1 MISLAITGG
10 LLMDAALFTQ
20 LLSDKK
26 VTNLKKLGYQYPQ
39 ADIPEFIELLKNG
52 FYKSVP
58 LKDFHGNDLVYLEGT
73 TQVHLSAAKILLT
86 PQNSSQLYG
95 TKAME
100 EEIISTFTIENIDFS
115 RDSVRKIM
123 AGYAPSDES
132 ENRIYGMKKGLEFIS
147 DPTHTMAEENIFR
160 LYETAVGAFLPEEDK
175 LLPGD
180 YYRHDAVYIVGE
192 KVEHTGISWEKLK
205 DYMGD
210 LIGFIQDKT
219 PMNDLLKAA
228 LIHFYIAYL
237 HPYFDGN
244 GRMARLLHLWYLVQ
258 QGYSSALFIPLS
270 EYVNKSRKGYYDA
283 YTLAE
288 DNAQISG
295 VLDVT
300 PFLVYFIE
308 NVYHKLDN
316 ALPVPATTA
325 TFDEALAQ
333 GRITEKESA
342 LWHFVL
348 SAYGTAEFSTKQLE
362 KDFGNA
368 AYATIR
374 GFVLKFEELGLLR
387 SIKYGNRNKYQ
398 VIS

>member
-1 MISLAITGG
+1 
-10 LLMDAALFTQ
+10 MDAALFAQ

-26 VTNLKKLGYQYPQ
+26 VTNLKKLGYKYPQ
-39 ADIPEFIELLKNG
+39 ANIPEFIGLLKNG
-52 FYKSVP
+52 FYKPIP
-58 LKDFHGNDLVYLEGT
+58 LKDFHGNSLVYLEGI

-100 EEIISTFTIENIDFS
+100 DEIISTFTIENIDFS

-123 AGYAPSDES
+123 AGYAPNDES

-147 DPTHTMAEENIFR
+147 HPAHTMTEENIFR
-160 LYETAVGAFLPEEDK
+160 LYETAVGEFLPEEDK
-175 LLPGD
+175 LLPGN

-192 KVEHTGISWEKLK
+192 NVEHTGIGWEKLT

-308 NVYHKLDN
+308 NVYHKLDD

-325 TFDEALAQ
+325 TFDNALAQ

-374 GFVLKFEELGLLR
+374 SFVLKFEQLGLLTSTR
-387 SIKYGNRNKYQ
+387 YGNRVKYR

>member
-1 MISLAITGG
+1 
-10 LLMDAALFTQ
+10 MDAALFTQ

-26 VTNLKKLGYQYPQ
+26 VTNLKKLGYKYPH
-39 ADIPEFIELLKNG
+39 ADIPEFIALLKNG

-58 LKDFHGNDLVYLEGT
+58 LKDFHGNDLVYLDST

-147 DPTHTMAEENIFR
+147 DPTHNMTEENIFR
-160 LYETAVGAFLPEEDK
+160 LYETAVGEFLSEEDK
-175 LLPGD
+175 LLPGN

-205 DYMGD
+205 DYMVD

-283 YTLAE
+283 YTLVE
-288 DNAQISG
+288 DNTQISG

-316 ALPVPATTA
+316 ALPAPATTVA
-325 TFDEALAQ
+325 FDDALSQ
-333 GRITEKESA
+333 GKITEKESA

-348 SAYGTAEFSTKQLE
+348 SAYGTTEFSTKQLE

>member
-1 MISLAITGG
+1 MIPLAITGG

-26 VTNLKKLGYQYPQ
+26 VTNLKKLGYKYPQ

-100 EEIISTFTIENIDFS
+100 DEIISTFTIENIDFS

-147 DPTHTMAEENIFR
+147 DPTHTMTEENIFR
-160 LYETAVGAFLPEEDK
+160 LYETAVGESLPEEDK
-175 LLPGD
+175 LLPGN

-192 KVEHTGISWEKLK
+192 KVEHTGIGCEKLK
-205 DYMGD
+205 DYMGN

-316 ALPVPATTA
+316 ALPVPTTTA
-325 TFDEALAQ
+325 AFDDALTQ

-374 GFVLKFEELGLLR
+374 GFVLKFEDLGLLR
-387 SIKYGNRNKYQ
+387 SIKYGNRNKYHI
-398 VIS
+398 IS